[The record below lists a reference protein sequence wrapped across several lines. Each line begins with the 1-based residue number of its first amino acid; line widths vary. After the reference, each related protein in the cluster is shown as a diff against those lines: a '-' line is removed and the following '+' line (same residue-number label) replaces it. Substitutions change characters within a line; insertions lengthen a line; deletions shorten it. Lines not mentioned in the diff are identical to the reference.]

1 MDDDW
6 GAYLGLYPIPEGSL
20 VPAQFAMIAY
30 AAGLGRAMAL
40 NEDIER
46 ALDGCY
52 EAVHA
57 AERWPDALDLFARS
71 VGAAYCSVYR
81 DGPHE
86 GTVHALPNSSGSQPA
101 AEIWD
106 RVAVGYDGPDMRQRG
121 RPLVR
126 AGRAVVIEDD
136 KRGSPQRSSSKWWRR
151 ASSPTSTAS
160 TSCASPN

>member
-1 MDDDW
+1 M
-6 GAYLGLYPIPEGSL
+6 

-46 ALDGCY
+46 ALDGCC

-81 DGPHE
+81 DGNGAGGRFMHYS
-86 GTVHALPNSSGSQPA
+86 NSSGSQPA

-106 RVAVGYDGPDMRQRG
+106 RVAVDMTAPICAREGG
-121 RPLVR
+121 RLCEPAARL
-126 AGRAVVIEDD
+126 
-136 KRGSPQRSSSKWWRR
+136 
-151 ASSPTSTAS
+151 
-160 TSCASPN
+160 